1 MHLNYSM
8 IAQNLL
14 FLDEPT
20 SGLDSQSAW
29 NIVAFLRSLAEQSQA
44 ILCTIHQVFDRFLL
58 LRRRVAKQSTSV
70 TLDTM
75 LKLCCTTSTPTVLA
89 HVFLKKIRAAEY
101 MLDVIG
107 AGVTAFSS
115 INWHE
120 VWKRSPGQSG
130 LSRKSRRSIQLDEV
144 NLLLKLISGLNTPP
158 HGATRSSNLSF
169 KQGAA
174 DHYRI
179 AKLILNVAGGF
190 FIGLSF
196 SRTRTVYK
204 TFRITVYMLLVLNQP
219 LVNMLQVPF
228 VATRTI
234 YEVRKHPSGMYSW
247 TAHII
252 AQILAELPWNIL
264 GSCLYFLVWCWT
276 SRFLSGRAG
285 YLYLSVGVV
294 FPLYYTTIALN
305 DVRTLLI
312 QALLTCCVVIGVNIR
327 QRHARLH
334 RITLAKSRDRRL
346 P

>member
-44 ILCTIHQVFDRFLL
+44 ILCT
-58 LRRRVAKQSTSV
+58 
-70 TLDTM
+70 
-75 LKLCCTTSTPTVLA
+75 
-89 HVFLKKIRAAEY
+89 AEY

-107 AGVTAFSS
+107 AGATAFSS

-120 VWKRSPGQSG
+120 VWKRSPRQSG

-204 TFRITVYMLLVLNQP
+204 TFRIVYVLFTCFSQP

-294 FPLYYTTIALN
+294 FPLYYTTIAL
-305 DVRTLLI
+305 VRNAYGLHFF
-312 QALLTCCVVIGVNIR
+312 
-327 QRHARLH
+327 RHGNTSDSE
-334 RITLAKSRDRRL
+334 I
-346 P
+346 